1 MNHTLTQLQNE
12 LENLINSEIAKAG
25 SNVRGFEILFS
36 NTFINTVLCIGIGIP
51 IFLMIA
57 YAISYRN
64 LSEQNRI
71 LKIKLISY
79 INSLW
84 NVLALFGF
92 MFIAEYLMLAK
103 DVGIFRLVLGIG
115 FVLSYLTFLIV
126 LRKNK
131 HLYNFLVLRKR
142 KIKK

>member
-1 MNHTLTQLQNE
+1 MNDTLTQLQNE

-25 SNVRGFEILFS
+25 SNVGGIEILFS

-64 LSEQNRI
+64 LSERNRI

>member
-1 MNHTLTQLQNE
+1 MNDTLTQL
-12 LENLINSEIAKAG
+12 NSEIAKAG
-25 SNVRGFEILFS
+25 SNVGGIEILFS

-64 LSEQNRI
+64 LSAQNRI

-84 NVLALFGF
+84 SVLALFGF

-142 KIKK
+142 KVKK

>member
-1 MNHTLTQLQNE
+1 MNDTLTQL
-12 LENLINSEIAKAG
+12 NSEITKAG
-25 SNVRGFEILFS
+25 SNVGGIEILFS

-84 NVLALFGF
+84 SVLALFGF

-142 KIKK
+142 KVKK

>member
-12 LENLINSEIAKAG
+12 LENFINSEITKAG
-25 SNVRGFEILFS
+25 SNVGGIEILFS

-79 INSLW
+79 INILW
-84 NVLALFGF
+84 SVLALFGF

-103 DVGIFRLVLGIG
+103 VVGIFRLVLGLG

-142 KIKK
+142 KVKK

>member
-12 LENLINSEIAKAG
+12 LENFINSEITKAG
-25 SNVRGFEILFS
+25 SNVGGIEILFS
-36 NTFINTVLCIGIGIP
+36 NTFINIVLCIGIGMP
-51 IFLMIA
+51 ILLMIA
-57 YAISYRN
+57 FAISYRN
-64 LSEQNRI
+64 LSEQN
-71 LKIKLISY
+71 ISY

-84 NVLALFGF
+84 SMLALFGF
-92 MFIAEYLMLAK
+92 MFIVEYLMLAK
-103 DVGIFRLVLGIG
+103 VVGIFGLVLGIG

-142 KIKK
+142 KVKK

>member
-1 MNHTLTQLQNE
+1 MNDTLTQL
-12 LENLINSEIAKAG
+12 NSEIAKAG
-25 SNVRGFEILFS
+25 SNVGGIEILFS

-51 IFLMIA
+51 FFLMIA

-64 LSEQNRI
+64 LSKQNRI

-84 NVLALFGF
+84 SVLALFGF

-142 KIKK
+142 KVKK

>member
-12 LENLINSEIAKAG
+12 LENFINSEITKAG
-25 SNVRGFEILFS
+25 SNVGGIEILFS
-36 NTFINTVLCIGIGIP
+36 NTFINTVLCIGIGMP
-51 IFLMIA
+51 ILLMIA
-57 YAISYRN
+57 FAISYRN
-64 LSEQNRI
+64 LSEQNII
-71 LKIKLISY
+71 LKIRLISY

-84 NVLALFGF
+84 SMLGF
-92 MFIAEYLMLAK
+92 IFIVEYLMLAK
-103 DVGIFRLVLGIG
+103 VVGIFGLVLGIG

-142 KIKK
+142 KVKK

>member
-1 MNHTLTQLQNE
+1 
-12 LENLINSEIAKAG
+12 
-25 SNVRGFEILFS
+25 
-36 NTFINTVLCIGIGIP
+36 
-51 IFLMIA
+51 MIA

-142 KIKK
+142 KVKK

>member
-1 MNHTLTQLQNE
+1 MNH
-12 LENLINSEIAKAG
+12 SEITKAG
-25 SNVRGFEILFS
+25 SNVGGIEILFS

-51 IFLMIA
+51 FFLMIA

-142 KIKK
+142 KVKK

>member
-1 MNHTLTQLQNE
+1 MNDTLTQL
-12 LENLINSEIAKAG
+12 NSEIAKAG

-84 NVLALFGF
+84 SVLALFGF

-142 KIKK
+142 KVRK

>member
-1 MNHTLTQLQNE
+1 VNHTLTQLQNE
-12 LENLINSEIAKAG
+12 LENFINSEITKAG
-25 SNVRGFEILFS
+25 SNVGGIEILFS

-51 IFLMIA
+51 FFLMIA

-115 FVLSYLTFLIV
+115 FVF
-126 LRKNK
+126 K

-142 KIKK
+142 KVKK

>member
-25 SNVRGFEILFS
+25 SNVGGIKILFS

-64 LSEQNRI
+64 LSERNRI

-131 HLYNFLVLRKR
+131 HLYNFIVLRKR
-142 KIKK
+142 KVKK

>member
-36 NTFINTVLCIGIGIP
+36 NTFINTVLCISIGIP

-84 NVLALFGF
+84 SVLALFGF

-142 KIKK
+142 KVKK

>member
-1 MNHTLTQLQNE
+1 MNDTLTQL
-12 LENLINSEIAKAG
+12 NSEIAKAG
-25 SNVRGFEILFS
+25 SNVGGIEILFS

-71 LKIKLISY
+71 LKIRLISY
-79 INSLW
+79 INILW
-84 NVLALFGF
+84 SVLALFGF

-103 DVGIFRLVLGIG
+103 VVGIFRLVLGLG

-142 KIKK
+142 KVKK